1 MAEAEV
7 ESRMGRDKQ
16 HGRLHSNRNE
26 FGGQKEYTYIGI
38 APATH
43 QVTPFKTRNAI
54 TAFPDSSYNVRL
66 GDSESLPSSV
76 LYG

>member
-16 HGRLHSNRNE
+16 YGLHSNRNE

-38 APATH
+38 EQVTH
-43 QVTPFKTRNAI
+43 QVTPFKTKNAI